1 MKNKMAYKLSAYFSI
16 TLVLFLIV
24 ISFLFVMLFRSHI
37 ISFYKADMQKEASSI
52 AYSISEYLNESGG
65 WSRQGGIS
73 AYTKVLEDVTTNDV
87 WIVDEN
93 LNFLVSGRGRVNQV
107 TYSDLPSNAE
117 VLVNDVFSG
126 KTTFSEEFSGII
138 EEPTLTIGVPI
149 LINGSVKGAVLLHSS
164 IDGMTES
171 ISQGISIM
179 AISALSALA
188 IAIILGII
196 LSISFTNPL
205 KKMRNA
211 AISLS
216 EKDYSAKTGVKQN
229 DEIGQ
234 LASAI
239 DQLSIQLDMAS
250 KESERLIQ
258 MKQDFMAN
266 ISHELKTPV
275 TVIRGSAEALCDKII
290 TEPEQ
295 IELYHKQI
303 LNDSIMLQRLVE
315 DLLELSRLQNTDFSV
330 NKEKVNVCEVVSDA
344 VHTARNLAKKKNIDV
359 RFEMSESREI
369 QGDYARLRQMFMVVL
384 DNAIKF
390 SNENGNVEVVC
401 NRDFISIKDYGCGIK
416 KEDMKYIFER
426 FYKIDNDSNRTGT
439 GLGLAIA
446 WQIALRHDI
455 EIEVVSEIG
464 QGAEFKFI
472 FKE

>member
-1 MKNKMAYKLSAYFSI
+1 
-16 TLVLFLIV
+16 
-24 ISFLFVMLFRSHI
+24 
-37 ISFYKADMQKEASSI
+37 
-52 AYSISEYLNESGG
+52 
-65 WSRQGGIS
+65 
-73 AYTKVLEDVTTNDV
+73 
-87 WIVDEN
+87 
-93 LNFLVSGRGRVNQV
+93 
-107 TYSDLPSNAE
+107 
-117 VLVNDVFSG
+117 
-126 KTTFSEEFSGII
+126 
-138 EEPTLTIGVPI
+138 
-149 LINGSVKGAVLLHSS
+149 
-164 IDGMTES
+164 
-171 ISQGISIM
+171 
-179 AISALSALA
+179 
-188 IAIILGII
+188 
-196 LSISFTNPL
+196 
-205 KKMRNA
+205 
-211 AISLS
+211 
-216 EKDYSAKTGVKQN
+216 
-229 DEIGQ
+229 
-234 LASAI
+234 
-239 DQLSIQLDMAS
+239 MAS

-295 IELYHKQI
+295 VELYHKQI

-344 VHTARNLAKKKNIDV
+344 VHTARNLAKKKNIEV